1 MDYNIIGGLRTARV
15 SRADLARVMSEDC
28 RAARGGVLTTPK
40 VVASSN
46 GSVIARYHAD
56 ETYRAHIDQVDILDA
71 DGMPLVF
78 ASRIFCAS
86 PLRERVATTDFID
99 DACEVAV
106 RDGLNFYFLGA
117 KPGVAAKAATKLG
130 QKHHGLRIVG
140 VRNGYFSEEELDE
153 ICADILAKK
162 TDVLWLG
169 LGSPRQEELALRLR
183 DRLPGVAWIRTC
195 GGLFDHMSGAV
206 RRAPGWMQ
214 SCGLEWLHR
223 LALEPRRLAWRYVCT
238 NPVALFYL
246 LTKTMDATPSL
257 ESVSGLGKASIGL
270 WS

>member
-15 SRADLARVMSEDC
+15 SRADLARVMTEDC
-28 RAARGGVLTTPK
+28 RAARGGMLTTPK

-56 ETYRAHIDQVDILDA
+56 ATFRAQIDQVDILDA

-78 ASRIFCAS
+78 ASRLFCAE

-99 DACEVAV
+99 DACEAAV

-117 KPGVAAKAATKLG
+117 KPGVAAKAAARLRK
-130 QKHHGLRIVG
+130 KHPGLRIVG
-140 VRNGYFSEEELDE
+140 VKHGYFSEEELDG
-153 ICADILAKK
+153 ICADILARK

-169 LGSPRQEELALRLR
+169 LGSPRQEALALRLR
-183 DRLPGVAWIRTC
+183 GKLAGVAWIRVC
-195 GGLFDHMSGAV
+195 GGLFDHMSGSV

-214 SCGLEWLHR
+214 SFGLEWLHR
-223 LALEPRRLAWRYVCT
+223 LAMEPRRLAWRYLCT

-246 LTKTMDATPSL
+246 LTQTMDAVPSL
-257 ESVSGLGKASIGL
+257 EGVSGLGKASIGL